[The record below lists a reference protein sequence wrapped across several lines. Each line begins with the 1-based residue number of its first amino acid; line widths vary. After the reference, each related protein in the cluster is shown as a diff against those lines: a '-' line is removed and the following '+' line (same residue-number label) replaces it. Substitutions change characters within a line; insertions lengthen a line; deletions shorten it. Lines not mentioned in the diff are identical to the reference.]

1 MKKFL
6 IAFLGLFS
14 FSALANPCQVTVE
27 ATDAMQFN
35 TKAISVPSSCE
46 SFTVDLKHVG
56 SLASAVMGHN
66 WVLTETANFQPLALD
81 SAKAG
86 LDNNYVPPG
95 DKRVLAATKII
106 GGGESTSV
114 TFSTAELKGKD
125 LTFFCSFPGHW
136 AIMKGSLKVE

>member
-6 IAFLGLFS
+6 ITLGLFP
-14 FSALANPCQVTVE
+14 FSVLANPCQLIVE

-35 TKAISVPSSCE
+35 TKAISVPASCD
-46 SFTVDLKHVG
+46 SFTVNLKHVG
-56 SLASAVMGHN
+56 SLASSVMGHN

-86 LDNNYVPPG
+86 LNNHYVPPG
-95 DKRVLAATKII
+95 DERVLASTEII
-106 GGGESTSV
+106 GGGESSSV
-114 TFSTAELKGKD
+114 TFSTSGLKGKD